1 MDELKQFLSE
11 LFRLAG
17 FEMADI
23 KIQES
28 LEGVA
33 IHVEMPDAGPAI
45 GENGRLLPAWEQL
58 VRVKASRIF
67 SKPVRVSFDINNYRF
82 QKEESL
88 REAAKKAAREAVLGK
103 KPVELPAM
111 SAYERR
117 VVHMELAL
125 RPDVTTE
132 SEGEEPER
140 RVVVK
145 PISF

>member
-1 MDELKQFLSE
+1 MEELKQFLSE

-17 FEMADI
+17 FVIEDI
-23 KIQES
+23 KSEEA
-28 LEGVA
+28 LEGVRFN
-33 IHVEMPDAGPAI
+33 VLMPDAGPAI
-45 GENGRLLPAWEQL
+45 GENGRLLPAWEQIL
-58 VRVKASRIF
+58 KAKASRVF
-67 SKPVRVSFDINNYRF
+67 AKPTHVTFDINNYRF

-88 REAAKKAAREAVLGK
+88 REAAKKAARQAVLGK
-103 KPVELPAM
+103 KSVELPAM